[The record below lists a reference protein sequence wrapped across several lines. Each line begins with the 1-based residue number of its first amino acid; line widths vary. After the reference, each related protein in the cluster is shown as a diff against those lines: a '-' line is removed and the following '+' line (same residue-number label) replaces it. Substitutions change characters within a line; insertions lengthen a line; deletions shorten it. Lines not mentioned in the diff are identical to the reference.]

1 MASFGHFPP
10 FPELGHCRL
19 CASKAGMSASW
30 AKVAYKGENCSP
42 QAFSLF
48 PPEAPRGSKP
58 PRRWKKISK
67 SSPIFCSCVCVGGRT
82 PPQLDCAGVCN
93 FVDVDWCVSR
103 RGERLGSRHL
113 GGHWGSGI
121 CHVKMSS
128 EQVTS
133 PH

>member
-67 SSPIFCSCVCVGGRT
+67 SSPIFCSCVCGGEQDTPTARLCRGVQLCGCGLVCEQERRT
-82 PPQLDCAGVCN
+82 
-93 FVDVDWCVSR
+93 
-103 RGERLGSRHL
+103 LGFKAFGWAL
-113 GGHWGSGI
+113 G
-121 CHVKMSS
+121 
-128 EQVTS
+128 
-133 PH
+133 